1 MPEGKKQYFE
11 NPAPER
17 KAHVYTGPKDKVQED
32 GLKVKEVIIDEGLAT
47 QETDAA
53 SVAISELVET
63 ECKHDEL
70 KSCVDCPE
78 PAGTCPLSPVV
89 KDKQEEAIVE
99 KPVGEPVAMLTV
111 FNCVQVNLRNSP
123 QDGLKIIGQL
133 SCDTEVLEMD
143 SDESNDLYVKVCT
156 ASGIEGFV
164 QRAYV
169 KG

>member
-1 MPEGKKQYFE
+1 MPEEKKQYFE

-17 KAHVYTGPKDKVQED
+17 KVHVYTGPKDKVQDD
-32 GLKVKEVIIDEGLAT
+32 GLKVTEVIVDEFLAT
-47 QETDAA
+47 QEADAA

-70 KSCVDCPE
+70 TSCVDCPE

-89 KDKQEEAIVE
+89 EVAKSEAIL
-99 KPVGEPVAMLTV
+99 PIEPPIANLTI

-133 SCDTEVLEMD
+133 SCGTEVLEMD

-156 ASGIEGFV
+156 ASGVEGFI